1 MIREDRLLL
10 LTLGVCGFASS
21 LAARS
26 TDPMVTAIAADMVS
40 PVATVA
46 LLSTSYAL
54 PYGFGQPFLGPLG
67 DALGKARV
75 LKVCLIVFTIAL
87 SMASIAPLL
96 PELFVARAMAGL
108 AAGGIIPLGL
118 AMIGDRFPF
127 ETRQIA
133 IGRFLSASVMGQLL
147 GVTSAGLL
155 ADYVGWRT
163 AMWATAAVAMAAMLL
178 SIARLDDGAD
188 ANPRG
193 MDIADARHRYALVF
207 RNPRSWICFGG
218 VFFEGVAV
226 FGVMPFVG
234 EMVETSMGGGPAEA
248 GFIIA
253 GLAVGGI
260 LFSFTVQHLLRV
272 FGPFGMMRIGGV
284 LAGTGLLLF
293 SVAESWLAASA
304 CFLALGIGF
313 FMVHNSLQNR
323 ATELAPTARG
333 SAVALHAFFFFLGQG
348 VAPILF
354 GAGLHR
360 VGQTWTIAACAG
372 VIALTGLACAQLLS
386 REDDRSARSANGLAG
401 GR

>member
-1 MIREDRLLL
+1 MGEGRLLL
-10 LTLGVCGFASS
+10 LTLGFCGFASS

-26 TDPMVTAIAADMVS
+26 TDPMVTTIAADLTA
-40 PVATVA
+40 PVAAVA

-67 DALGKARV
+67 DVLGKTRV

-87 SMASIAPLL
+87 SIASVAPTL
-96 PELFVARAMAGL
+96 PGLFAARVLAGL

-127 ETRQIA
+127 ETRQVA

-147 GVTSAGLL
+147 GVTSSGIL
-155 ADYVGWRT
+155 ADTIGWRT
-163 AMWATAAVAMAAMLL
+163 AMWATAAVAMVAMLL
-178 SIARLDDGAD
+178 AIARLDEGPAIERKPVNLDVVLG
-188 ANPRG
+188 
-193 MDIADARHRYALVF
+193 RYALVF
-207 RNPRSWICFGG
+207 SNPRSWICFGG
-218 VFFEGVAV
+218 VFFEGIAV
-226 FGVMPFVG
+226 FGVMPFVA
-234 EMVETSMGGGPAEA
+234 EIIERTMDGGPSEA

-260 LFSFTVQHLLRV
+260 VFSFTVQHILRA

-284 LAGTGLLLF
+284 LAAVGLLLF
-293 SVAESWLAASA
+293 AVARSWEESSV

-348 VAPILF
+348 VAPALF
-354 GAGLHR
+354 GFGLHHL
-360 VGQTWTIAACAG
+360 GHELTIAACAL
-372 VIALTGLACAQLLS
+372 VIALTGMVCAQLL
-386 REDDRSARSANGLAG
+386 ARAD
-401 GR
+401 GRAAEAVPAQG

>member
-1 MIREDRLLL
+1 MIGEDRLLL
-10 LTLGVCGFASS
+10 LTLGICGFASS

-26 TDPMVTAIAADMVS
+26 TDPMVTAIAADMIA

-54 PYGFGQPFLGPLG
+54 PYGLGQPFLGPLG
-67 DALGKARV
+67 DSLGKARV
-75 LKVCLIVFTIAL
+75 LKACLIIFTIAL
-87 SMASIAPLL
+87 SVASVAPSL
-96 PELFVARAMAGL
+96 PTLFAARAVAGL

-127 ETRQIA
+127 ESRQVA

-147 GVTSAGLL
+147 GVTSAGIL
-155 ADYVGWRT
+155 ADTVGWRT
-163 AMWATAAVAMAAMLL
+163 AMWATAAVAMVAMLL
-178 SIARLDDGAD
+178 SIARLADGPVLQTKALD
-188 ANPRG
+188 YVA
-193 MDIADARHRYALVF
+193 ARDRYALVF
-207 RNPRSWICFGG
+207 RNPRSFICFGG
-218 VFFEGVAV
+218 VFFEGIAV

-234 EMVETSMGGGPAEA
+234 EIVERTMDGGPAEA

-253 GLAVGGI
+253 GLAIGGI
-260 LFSFTVQHLLRV
+260 IFSFTVQHILRA

-293 SVAESWLAASA
+293 SIAQSWIEASV

-333 SAVALHAFFFFLGQG
+333 SAVSLHAFFFFLGQG
-348 VAPILF
+348 IAPILF
-354 GAGLHR
+354 GIGLHR
-360 VGQTWTIAACAG
+360 YGETWTIAVCAG
-372 VIALTGLACAQLLS
+372 LITLTGLACAHLLL
-386 REDDRSARSANGLAG
+386 REDDRSDRRAAGLPAAR
-401 GR
+401 